1 MGFLNWCQLTMG
13 ERGRNMAKPWQEV
26 EIPENILTI
35 PGMLAQEEAQYYI
48 WLTESVYEGH
58 GAIVDLGAWLGLSAA
73 CLATGL
79 DRGQKKGKIF
89 SFDRF
94 EWDTDYMSPI
104 YDGKL
109 EDGEDFLPA
118 FRQLTALWAHRIE
131 VEKQDLLQYQ
141 WNRGPIEL
149 LVVDAAKTWELTNS
163 ILRGFGPALIPE
175 KSRVLFQ
182 DFNYEYCHW
191 LPLLIDSR
199 PDLWEEAEATDGGW
213 TATFRPRRELFTLG
227 GIEENYQENSFSFDQ
242 AAKIFQ
248 ARITRASPFV
258 RRSLRCGLLRKALIE
273 GEPAANVLRDELLGD
288 YEIPLGADKLMQVQD
303 VAKQVITPAWIA
315 LKDGDLDK
323 VERLVNGVLSNN
335 PADPELLF
343 ILAKATMQ
351 GGNALR
357 AQALAEDILGLDA
370 QHIGARL
377 LQVELALQAGLVGSE
392 EQTLSEIRQIVG
404 MDTLG
409 MEYQKQIDTLLTS
422 IAWIALKNG
431 DLDKVERLVNGV
443 LSNNPAHP
451 ELLFILAKA
460 EMQAGNDIRA
470 QALAEDILGLDA
482 QHIGARLLQVEL
494 ALQAGLVGSEE
505 QTLSEIRKD
514 CVADAKGMEYQKNID
529 SLSASLQ
536 IHLGWPALWSQDDH
550 EAESRALMALAF
562 EPKNYWAWQLLAMVG
577 LERMDLKLTKHAV
590 SEGLAIHP
598 EDPFLRLLKLDLD
611 RICGQLSHFE
621 DEVLAIFHETPSPK
635 EHVVNHGLKILVEY
649 WVATLHF
656 EHGEEVLQKIVNRWP
671 WNAEACLWLAKL
683 RKYHLDDQDGA
694 RQACS
699 MALSRRS
706 DHPYRNQLQLEF
718 NV

>member
-1 MGFLNWCQLTMG
+1 
-13 ERGRNMAKPWQEV
+13 MAKPWQEV
-26 EIPENILTI
+26 EISENILTI

-48 WLTESVYEGH
+48 WLTESIYEGH

-79 DRGQKKGKIF
+79 DRGQKEGKIF

-109 EDGEDFLPA
+109 EDGEDFLPV
-118 FRQLTALWAHRIE
+118 FRQLTAPWAHRID

-163 ILRGFGPALIPE
+163 ILRGFGPALIPG

-227 GIEENYQENSFSFDQ
+227 GIEEIYQETSFSFDQ
-242 AAKIFQ
+242 AARIFQ

-258 RRSLRCGLLRKALIE
+258 RRSLRCGLFRKALIE
-273 GEPAANVLRDELLGD
+273 GEPAADVLRDELLGD
-288 YEIPLGADKLMQVQD
+288 HETPLAADKLMQVQD
-303 VAKQVITPAWIA
+303 VAKQVITPAWKA
-315 LKDGDLDK
+315 LQDGDLEK
-323 VERLVNGVLSNN
+323 VERLVNGVLSHN
-335 PADPELLF
+335 PAHPELLF
-343 ILAKATMQ
+343 ILAKAAMQ

-357 AQALAEDILGLDA
+357 AQALAKDILRLDA

-377 LQVELALQAGLVGSE
+377 LQVELAFQAGLLDNTE
-392 EQTLSEIRQIVG
+392 HTLAEIRQDCG
-404 MDTLG
+404 AD
-409 MEYQKQIDTLLTS
+409 
-422 IAWIALKNG
+422 A
-431 DLDKVERLVNGV
+431 
-443 LSNNPAHP
+443 
-451 ELLFILAKA
+451 
-460 EMQAGNDIRA
+460 
-470 QALAEDILGLDA
+470 LGL
-482 QHIGARLLQVEL
+482 
-494 ALQAGLVGSEE
+494 
-505 QTLSEIRKD
+505 
-514 CVADAKGMEYQKNID
+514 EYQKNID
-529 SLSASLQ
+529 SLSASLH
-536 IHLGWPALWSQDDH
+536 IHLGWPALWSKDDH
-550 EAESRALMALAF
+550 EAESRALMALTF

-577 LERMDLKLTKHAV
+577 LVRMDLKLTQHAV
-590 SEGLAIHP
+590 SEGLAIQP
-598 EDPFLRLLKLDLD
+598 EDPLLRLLKLDLD
-611 RICGQLSHFE
+611 RMCGQRSHFE
-621 DEVLAIFHETPSPK
+621 DDVLAIFQETPAPE

-649 WVATLHF
+649 WVTTLHF
-656 EHGEEVLQKIVNRWP
+656 QHGEEVLQKIVDRWP

-683 RKYHLDDQDGA
+683 RKYHLDDKDGA